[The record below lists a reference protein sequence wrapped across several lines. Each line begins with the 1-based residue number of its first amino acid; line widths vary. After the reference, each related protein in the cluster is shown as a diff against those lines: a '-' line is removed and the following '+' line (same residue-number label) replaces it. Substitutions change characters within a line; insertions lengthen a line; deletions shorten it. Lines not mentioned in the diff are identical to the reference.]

1 MSVCDRRT
9 FVRTAALG
17 SLLTSVAS
25 FSNPSTPLAIY
36 RRRQRRTVSTLLPV
50 AAEIATAVHHPGR
63 PILPGQ
69 VTYIATHDPDQD
81 LGSSS
86 LTTSCNSLR
95 HMAAMGK
102 ALGVGRKQ
110 ARTGAMCPPR
120 RWTKKGIISSSHP
133 LIPSSV
139 VSFFFMPFFS

>member
-36 RRRQRRTVSTLLPV
+36 RRRQRRTVSTLLHV

-110 ARTGAMCPPR
+110 ARPTGDGPATANEDRTMCPPR
-120 RWTKKGIISSSHP
+120 RWTKKKGF
-133 LIPSSV
+133 LRLTL
-139 VSFFFMPFFS
+139 